1 MFEPSRRLFKKSVEY
16 FHLYNVQYRNKAR
29 VIMLFSDIQPI
40 RFKES
45 SEYLWMTK
53 NFRGYTVR

>member
-1 MFEPSRRLFKKSVEY
+1 
-16 FHLYNVQYRNKAR
+16 
-29 VIMLFSDIQPI
+29 MLFSDIQPI

-53 NFRGYTVR
+53 NYRGYTAR